1 MVMGRYVPY
10 VVALGAVVPLIALDT
25 WTGFRLAFADPV
37 LAVLSPTEQALSVR
51 SPGGQWA
58 MLLALAWFGL
68 AYWGRNV
75 RWWEIAC
82 VVLGGAAVL
91 IRAGNAWLD
100 AIALIVPLARQISL
114 TKVSVWLLG
123 SVVAVSLA
131 YAAVLVWTTRPP
143 ALPAG
148 AIDATPHEQE
158 TVFADWRWAPLLQQ
172 RMPQAHV
179 LAAGGLASESPD
191 FWLNYVR
198 IVNDYEQWPAE
209 LRALN
214 ADLLVLDSDNSTL
227 ADQVRASSEWRVLY
241 DTGNAF
247 VAERST

>member
-1 MVMGRYVPY
+1 M
-10 VVALGAVVPLIALDT
+10 
-25 WTGFRLAFADPV
+25 AD
-37 LAVLSPTEQALSVR
+37 R
-51 SPGGQWA
+51 
-58 MLLALAWFGL
+58 
-68 AYWGRNV
+68 R
-75 RWWEIAC
+75 
-82 VVLGGAAVL
+82 
-91 IRAGNAWLD
+91 
-100 AIALIVPLARQISL
+100 
-114 TKVSVWLLG
+114 
-123 SVVAVSLA
+123 
-131 YAAVLVWTTRPP
+131 
-143 ALPAG
+143 
-148 AIDATPHEQE
+148 
-158 TVFADWRWAPLLQQ
+158 
-172 RMPQAHV
+172 V